1 MTKTNTVERET
12 KKTIANNRSVKTVLS
27 KITGF
32 AGFRNKLIP
41 NLENASIKDFIFV
54 TKELRYSALKVKQRQ
69 KTPLELSLYD
79 ENLYICKNA
88 QTTFT
93 WRVAALLRKIAIP
106 GHLSEVKLN
115 NYNAHSTSD
124 QLKACCDIISC
135 TGSRTGGSSLVFP
148 ALALVRAILLQAV
161 NNSRSFQD
169 S

>member
-41 NLENASIKDFIFV
+41 NLE
-54 TKELRYSALKVKQRQ
+54 KERRYSSALKVKQRQ

-115 NYNAHSTSD
+115 NYNAHPTSD

-161 NNSRSFQD
+161 NNCRSFQY